1 MPSRPLFFDTVT
13 VANFAL
19 ADALH
24 LLVDRYG
31 PSCVL
36 TADVLDE
43 IAAGIT
49 TGRLRLMEIEN
60 LISSGH
66 LAETSLTAEERRT
79 KLPLLQNLGSGEA
92 SCIACAVHRNGVVA
106 TDDRA
111 ARLHCGERGLPV
123 TGTIG
128 ILMALCRDSV
138 LSVDQADQILGQ
150 MIQQGFYSPVQTI
163 GCLL

>member
-31 PSCVL
+31 KRCVL
-36 TADVLDE
+36 TAEVLGE
-43 IAAGIT
+43 IAAGVT
-49 TGRLRLMEIEN
+49 AGRLRLMEIEN

-66 LAETSLTAEERRT
+66 LGETALTAEERRT

-92 SCIACAVHRNGVVA
+92 SCIACVVHRGGVVA

-111 ARLHCGERGLPV
+111 ARLHCMERSLAV

-128 ILMALCRDSV
+128 VLMALCRDSV
-138 LSVDQADQILGQ
+138 LSMGHAGQILKQ
-150 MIQQGFYSPVQTI
+150 MIEQGFYSPVQTI
-163 GCLL
+163 HCLM